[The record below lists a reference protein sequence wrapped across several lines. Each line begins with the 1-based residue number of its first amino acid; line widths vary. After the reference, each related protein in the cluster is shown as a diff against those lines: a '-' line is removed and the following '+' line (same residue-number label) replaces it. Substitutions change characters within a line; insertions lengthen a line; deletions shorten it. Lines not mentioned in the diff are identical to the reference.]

1 MLVWIG
7 VFTSN
12 GREHVAFDTKTQCGD
27 KLMGKQE
34 ITSIQKLLPCAL
46 LNIFNKVVGKTLTY
60 LWEKP
65 QLICGKK
72 LFLVKVFYLCE
83 RKE

>member
-12 GREHVAFDTKTQCGD
+12 GREHVVFDTKAQCGD

-34 ITSIQKLLPCAL
+34 ITSIQNLLVVHIIEYFL
-46 LNIFNKVVGKTLTY
+46 LL
-60 LWEKP
+60 LLEKP
-65 QLICGKK
+65 WLICHVHIIEY
-72 LFLVKVFYLCE
+72 FQ
-83 RKE
+83 